1 MIHLSDRFVVI
12 LDANVLYPFRK
23 RDILLRFY
31 EAGLFRAHWTDEITD
46 EWTRRLIANKPALE
60 PSIMAQL
67 GAMRTAFPEAV
78 IENYQQFTNGLKLP
92 DPGDRHVLAAAIQC
106 GAQHIVTENL
116 RDFPIDLLKDYGIE
130 AIDTDE
136 FLIRTFELYPGEAL
150 AVLRQLRIDYQ
161 NPSLS
166 VSELIMD
173 LFTKGLPKLSAR
185 LRTHRARL

>member
-1 MIHLSDRFVVI
+1 
-12 LDANVLYPFRK
+12 
-23 RDILLRFY
+23 
-31 EAGLFRAHWTDEITD
+31 
-46 EWTRRLIANKPALE
+46 
-60 PSIMAQL
+60 MAQL
-67 GAMRTAFPEAV
+67 KAMHTAFPEAV
-78 IENYQQFTNGLKLP
+78 IENYQQIANGLNLP
-92 DPGDRHVLAAAIQC
+92 DPDDRHVLAAAIQC

-173 LFTKGLPKLSAR
+173 LFTKGLPKWSAR
-185 LRTHRARL
+185 LRTHRDLL